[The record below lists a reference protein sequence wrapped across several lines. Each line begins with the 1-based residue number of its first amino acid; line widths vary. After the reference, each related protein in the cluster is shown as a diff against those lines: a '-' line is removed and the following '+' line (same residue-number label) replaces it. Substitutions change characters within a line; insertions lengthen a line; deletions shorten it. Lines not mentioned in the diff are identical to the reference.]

1 MEQIQIQIHLYNCAK
16 INNANNSPYITFVS
30 TDSTASILKPTKNT
44 ICRESCFTIASLL
57 IPVWLKHQLQNTSGV
72 FTIRENIT
80 FLKNCEINNN
90 TNLET
95 GFIEFLSLYQ
105 DKTLNQLKN

>member
-1 MEQIQIQIHLYNCAK
+1 MEQIQIQIQIHLYNCAK
-16 INNANNSPYITFVS
+16 INNANNSPYITF
-30 TDSTASILKPTKNT
+30 DSTASILKPTKNT

-57 IPVWLKHQLQNTSGV
+57 MPSLLKQQLQNTSGV

-105 DKTLNQLKN
+105 DKTLNQLKH